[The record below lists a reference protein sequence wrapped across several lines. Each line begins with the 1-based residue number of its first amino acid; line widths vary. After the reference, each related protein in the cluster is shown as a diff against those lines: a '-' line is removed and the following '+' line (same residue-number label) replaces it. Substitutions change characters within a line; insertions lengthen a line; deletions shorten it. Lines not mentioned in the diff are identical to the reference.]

1 MPAPSLAGD
10 INQSDT
16 RMPRASLATPATI
29 VHTRLDAH
37 GHRLR
42 RPRPTRPPRVDVR
55 PAPALAAPAGQRA
68 KQRTFTMT
76 QPGRGQTP
84 HPVDLHV
91 GRRVRGRRKLL
102 RMSLENLAGDIGVAY
117 QQLQKYELGH
127 NRISASTLYRIA
139 EALQTPIDYFYEGL
153 PSPGV
158 RPGPAGDGRDALD
171 QLLTLPGGL
180 DLVRSLIPLP
190 DRVRRRLAALLE
202 DIAGA
207 GTDEN
212 SPHRAPTSLRATN

>member
-1 MPAPSLAGD
+1 
-10 INQSDT
+10 
-16 RMPRASLATPATI
+16 
-29 VHTRLDAH
+29 
-37 GHRLR
+37 
-42 RPRPTRPPRVDVR
+42 
-55 PAPALAAPAGQRA
+55 
-68 KQRTFTMT
+68 MT

-139 EALQTPIDYFYEGL
+139 EALQTPIDYFYDGL

-158 RPGPAGDGRDALD
+158 RPDGDGRDALD

-180 DLVRSLIPLP
+180 DLVRGLIPLP

-207 GTDEN
+207 GTDES
-212 SPHRAPTSLRATN
+212 SPHPPPRSLRAVN